1 MRDGAVRR
9 RYPNAWNGAAGRPGS
24 PSRLACVLNRIDLR
38 VTAESGRSAPGP
50 AQLRRLLPRA
60 GMDVATATEQ
70 VRPVVE
76 AVRDHG
82 VSAVVEATS
91 RFDGVT
97 LRSLR
102 VPVEEL
108 HAA

>member
-1 MRDGAVRR
+1 MRDRAVRR
-9 RYPNAWNGAAGRPGS
+9 RYPNAWNGAACRPGS

-82 VSAVVEATS
+82 ASAVIEATT
-91 RFDGVT
+91 RLDRVT
-97 LRSLR
+97 LDTLR
-102 VPVEEL
+102 VPAAEL
-108 HAA
+108 AA